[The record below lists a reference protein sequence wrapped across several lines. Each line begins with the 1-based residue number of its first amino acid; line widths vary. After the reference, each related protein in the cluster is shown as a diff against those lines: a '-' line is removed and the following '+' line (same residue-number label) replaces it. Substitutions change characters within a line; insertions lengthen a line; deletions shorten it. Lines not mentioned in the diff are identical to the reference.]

1 MAEIPTGYRRLEGS
15 ERHARRGARL
25 VGPADGNE
33 KLSVSIRVRRRPGAP
48 ALPDQE
54 YWVKTPVGKRKF
66 LSRAEFAARY
76 GAAQTDLDRVA
87 EFARSHQLSKREMS
101 VSRRLVI
108 VSGTVAQ
115 VSRAFSVE
123 LGRYQSPT
131 ETYRGREGYIYL
143 PKEIADIVEGVFG
156 LDNRKMARRASN
168 GGPLGATPLTPP
180 QVAQLYDFPPGKPP
194 GGASGQTIGILEFA
208 GGFDIND
215 IDAFCNGLGLPKP
228 VVHAVPVDG
237 ATTTLSPQSSAS
249 SADSDEIEVA
259 LNLEIAAS
267 VAVGA
272 NIAVYFGMDKTDQ
285 NWIDVLTQAISG
297 EGLPQ
302 GWAPPSVLSCSW
314 GWPELL
320 SPSDAPGIPFEWT
333 QQAITAVSESLGEA
347 ASQGITVFVASGDM
361 GSDAG
366 VGDGAAHVQYPS
378 SDPWVTACGGTV
390 ITGIS
395 PLQEGTWNDPMPL
408 TYAGA
413 TGGGI
418 SDALPVPSWQAGIVP
433 NSVNPPRTR
442 QGRGVPDVAGNASSY
457 SGYVL
462 WIYGTPT
469 TEVYLQGTVV
479 GPSGA
484 VGGTS
489 AVAPLYAAL
498 MALINAQLGYNVGYL
513 NPTLYTIGQIPGQ
526 TVIRDIKDGVSN
538 AYNVAPGY
546 TAGPGWDACTGWG
559 VINGSALLEEIVAVA
574 VSQNPGCVGALQAFA
589 KSVLKALGM

>member
-1 MAEIPTGYRRLEGS
+1 
-15 ERHARRGARL
+15 
-25 VGPADGNE
+25 
-33 KLSVSIRVRRRPGAP
+33 
-48 ALPDQE
+48 LPDQE

-87 EFARSHQLSKREMS
+87 EFARSHQLSIREMS

-123 LGRYQSPT
+123 LGRYESPT
-131 ETYRGREGYIYL
+131 ETYRGREGYIYV
-143 PKEIADIVEGVFG
+143 PNEIADIVEGVFG
-156 LDNRKMARRASN
+156 LDNRKMAQRASN
-168 GGPLGATPLTPP
+168 GGPPGAVPLTPP
-180 QVAQLYDFPPGKPP
+180 QVAGLYNFPPGKQP
-194 GGASGQTIGILEFA
+194 GGAAGQTIGILEFG
-208 GGFDIND
+208 GGFDIKD
-215 IDAFCNGLGLPKP
+215 INAFCKGLGLPKP
-228 VVHAVPVDG
+228 SVQPVSVDSV
-237 ATTTLSPQSSAS
+237 TTTLSGLSDAS
-249 SADSDEIEVA
+249 SADPEEIEVA
-259 LNLEIAAS
+259 LDVEVAAS

-272 NIAVYFGMDKTDQ
+272 NIAVYFVADKSDQ
-285 NWIDVLTQAISG
+285 SWIGILTQAISG

-320 SPSDAPGIPFEWT
+320 SPSEAPGIPFEWT
-333 QQAITAVSESLGEA
+333 QQAITLVTESFSEA
-347 ASQGITVFVASGDM
+347 AMKGITVFVSCGDM

-378 SDPWVTACGGTV
+378 SDPWVTACGGTE

-395 PLQEGTWNDPMPL
+395 PLQEETWNDAMYPPY
-408 TYAGA
+408 TGA

-418 SDALPVPSWQAGIVP
+418 SDFFSVPSWQAGIVP
-433 NSVNPPRTR
+433 NSVNPPGTR

-462 WIYGTPT
+462 SIYGKQT
-469 TEVYLQGTVV
+469 TEVYVNGTLV

-484 VGGTS
+484 YGGTS

-498 MALINAQLGYNVGYL
+498 VALINAQLGFSVGYL

-526 TVIRDIKDGVSN
+526 TVIRDINDGLSN
-538 AYNVAPGY
+538 GFNGVRGY
-546 TAGPGWDACTGWG
+546 TSAKGWDACTGWG
-559 VINGSALLEEIVAVA
+559 VVNGSALLEEIVAVA
-574 VSQNPGCVGALQAFA
+574 VSQNPGCVAALQAFA
-589 KSVLKALGM
+589 KAVLKALGM